1 MYVNYR
7 IDANIIYSNVMLE
20 LASLWIEPGRQFSI
34 AVPYRKVDIWSHVVI
49 SKLLLTYKTP
59 MRFYDTQ
66 IKIRRIQVV
75 FQEERPKDE

>member
-1 MYVNYR
+1 LVF
-7 IDANIIYSNVMLE
+7 NIE
-20 LASLWIEPGRQFSI
+20 GFSI